1 MRTGRPSTASGR
13 RRARAG
19 LSFEPSGLI
28 FHFDEVP
35 LWVDQGHWATASEI
49 WLTKVGGC
57 LERGGSLR
65 RGFAFV
71 GGVVI
76 SINYVHLDDDDDDD
90 FLIIIIII
98 NIMIIIII
106 LILMMIM
113 IIIIS
118 LMIIIIRILMIIII
132 IIIIIIYTMTTATWF
147 KLYCK

>member
-76 SINYVHLDDDDDDD
+76 SINYVHLDVDDDD

-118 LMIIIIRILMIIII
+118 LMIIIIIRILMII

-147 KLYCK
+147 KLNCK